1 MGSAILIL
9 SEVVIVS
16 NCADSN
22 ITTQI
27 DRYLM
32 IVTSGGLNQQRTGV
46 SVSFSRNNMEVDG
59 LEYRAKHVF
68 NLVIHVH
75 AQFYCP
81 ITL

>member
-22 ITTQI
+22 ITTQT